1 MINGMQ
7 YQLNPQTLSSI
18 RRQVPF
24 LIGGTVTGI
33 IMTYYMGFIFT
44 IVVNSIVWYVVTLM
58 VYRLIWRKNAL
69 IDQMTILR
77 YILTKLKS
85 QNSIE
90 AA

>member
-33 IMTYYMGFIFT
+33 IMTYYM
-44 IVVNSIVWYVVTLM
+44 
-58 VYRLIWRKNAL
+58 
-69 IDQMTILR
+69 
-77 YILTKLKS
+77 
-85 QNSIE
+85 
-90 AA
+90 